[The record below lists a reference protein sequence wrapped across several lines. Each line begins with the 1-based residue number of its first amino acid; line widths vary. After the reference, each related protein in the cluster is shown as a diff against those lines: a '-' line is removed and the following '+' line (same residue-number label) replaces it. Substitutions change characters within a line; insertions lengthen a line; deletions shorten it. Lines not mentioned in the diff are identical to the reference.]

1 MLKEQGFEYE
11 KHVGAWVYSRNK
23 GEIIQ
28 NIYFLR
34 HRFFKGKI
42 KAVFH
47 TNAYGQEM
55 CEFARFVPDIGT
67 YQEFWEYKNEEE
79 LRQILEQFKEWIIK
93 YGLNFLDEISKPTT
107 EARPKPET
115 SLYLYQN
122 HEEIYERYQREW
134 QLTDGKETI
143 HILKEKM
150 ETLFDKD
157 FAEIEQTLI
166 EYAAVYGHAMCIGGE
181 GEWVW
186 EKITNTCVLM
196 NPGGI
201 GECDPL
207 KDVISSYASKSD
219 VLESRYENQTLYRNR
234 LMELKAKKAKG
245 K

>member
-1 MLKEQGFEYE
+1 
-11 KHVGAWVYSRNK
+11 
-23 GEIIQ
+23 
-28 NIYFLR
+28 
-34 HRFFKGKI
+34 
-42 KAVFH
+42 
-47 TNAYGQEM
+47 
-55 CEFARFVPDIGT
+55 
-67 YQEFWEYKNEEE
+67 NEEE
-79 LRQILEQFKEWIIK
+79 LRQILEQYKEWIIK
-93 YGLNFLDEISKPTT
+93 YGLSFLDEISKPTT

-122 HEEIYERYQREW
+122 HEEIYERYQKKW

-186 EKITNTCVLM
+186 EKITNTCVLI
-196 NPGGI
+196 NAGGVKC
-201 GECDPL
+201 EYDPL
-207 KDVISSYASKSD
+207 KDVISSYGSKSD
-219 VLESRYENQTLYRNR
+219 VLECRYNNLTLYRNHA
-234 LMELKAKKAKG
+234 LELRAKAKKAKE